1 MSNRL
6 AIGTRRNT
14 IRVDRQIWVETRRL
28 DDWCSEISRQSIL
41 FGRTQWAEFAGGIQ
55 TLSNTRFD
63 GVALMPITGYDRR
76 HAVAAGSGFERYS
89 YGVTSRCYR
98 HTLPYSKIKC
108 IQLVR
113 CRFGLRKT

>member
-1 MSNRL
+1 MSNL
-6 AIGTRRNT
+6 LVIGTRRNT

-63 GVALMPITGYDRR
+63 GVALMPITATTGGTPSPPDLGSN
-76 HAVAAGSGFERYS
+76 AIPAASQVDAIAIPCR
-89 YGVTSRCYR
+89 
-98 HTLPYSKIKC
+98 
-108 IQLVR
+108 IQ
-113 CRFGLRKT
+113 K